1 MYVKDLKTAESES
14 ESKMNYVNLRYIVQ
28 GLQQVVLGVTCIQK
42 LSQKKKKLT
51 LSHGRFPRVKKG
63 GGS

>member
-42 LSQKKKKLT
+42 LSQKKKN
-51 LSHGRFPRVKKG
+51 
-63 GGS
+63 